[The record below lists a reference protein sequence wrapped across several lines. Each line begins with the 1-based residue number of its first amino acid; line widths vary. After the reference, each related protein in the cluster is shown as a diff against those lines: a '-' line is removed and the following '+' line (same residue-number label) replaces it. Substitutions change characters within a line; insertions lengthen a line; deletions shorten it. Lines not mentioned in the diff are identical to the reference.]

1 MTKAASLT
9 EKQAIGQDKSQLKT
23 PSAWKIMWNECRKD
37 RLAIG
42 SLIVLVLILIVVYG
56 VPLFLSQERITNVDI
71 LSLKM
76 PPSPEHW
83 LGTDPAGRD
92 VFGELIIGTRNSFSI
107 GFGVTVLSSLIG
119 VFMGIVG
126 GYFGGMIDNVCMR
139 ILDFVIVLPFLMIVI
154 TLMAIQP
161 KFNLTLFILV
171 FTAFLW
177 PTMAR
182 LVRAKT
188 LAERQKDYVSASKT
202 LGTPDWRIILFQV
215 MPNVGSI
222 IIINFTLELAGNI
235 GIESGLSYL
244 GFGLPPSTPS
254 LGTLISYATDPDTI
268 QYKWWIWL
276 PAAVLILVLMLSI
289 NFVGQA
295 LKRSADARQRS

>member
-1 MTKAASLT
+1 MGKTASVTQSSDRSDL
-9 EKQAIGQDKSQLKT
+9 SQLKT
-23 PSAWKIMWNECRKD
+23 PSAWKIMWDECRKD
-37 RLAIG
+37 KLAII
-42 SLIVLVLILIVVYG
+42 SVAVLFILLAIVYL
-56 VPLFLSQERITNVDI
+56 VPLFLSTAQITNVDI
-71 LSLKM
+71 LSIKQ
-76 PPSPEHW
+76 PPSPDHW
-83 LGTDPAGRD
+83 LGTDPTGRD
-92 VFGELIIGTRNSFSI
+92 VFGELIIGTRNSFTI
-107 GFGVTVLSSLIG
+107 GLGVTVFSSLIG

-126 GYFGGMIDNVCMR
+126 GYFGGLIDNICMR

-154 TLMAIQP
+154 ALMAIQP
-161 KFNLTLFILV
+161 RFNLTLFICV

-202 LGTPDWRIILFQV
+202 LGTPDWKIILIQV
-215 MPNVGSI
+215 LPNVASI

-244 GFGLPPSTPS
+244 GFGLPPSMPS

-276 PAAVLILVLMLSI
+276 PAAALILVLMLSI

>member
-1 MTKAASLT
+1 MTKTASLEQEVAGKT
-9 EKQAIGQDKSQLKT
+9 QSQLKT
-23 PSAWKIMWNECRKD
+23 PSAWKIMWDECRKD
-37 RLAIG
+37 RLATG
-42 SLIVLVLILIVVYG
+42 SLIVLILILVIVYG
-56 VPLFLSQERITNVDI
+56 VPLFLNQAQITNVDI
-71 LSLKM
+71 LSLKQ
-76 PPSPEHW
+76 PPSLEHW

-92 VFGELIIGTRNSFSI
+92 VFGELIIGTRNSFTI
-107 GFGVTVLSSLIG
+107 GLGVTLFSSLIG
-119 VFMGIVG
+119 IFMGIVS
-126 GYFGGMIDNVCMR
+126 GYFGGLIDNICMR

-161 KFNLTLFILV
+161 SFHLNLFILV
-171 FTAFLW
+171 FTVFLW

-188 LAERQKDYVSASKT
+188 LSECQKEYVSASKT
-202 LGTPDWRIILFQV
+202 LGTPDWKIILFQLL
-215 MPNVGSI
+215 PNVGSI

-244 GFGLPPSTPS
+244 GFGLPPSMPS

-276 PAAVLILVLMLSI
+276 PAAALILVLMLSI